1 MNKNTTLSIK
11 TDLNQNSMVLAKNI
25 SGENYTPYGLFK
37 KLKGI
42 ALFESASFGK
52 GKGRYSIIM
61 LKEAFSVFQSENE
74 IFLKRKGKIYRIKT
88 KYEDILEVC
97 SKISKQ
103 HSTIKYPFPFP
114 AGGMGYIGYEYA
126 KYFDTIKLKDK
137 RSNPEIPDAWFIF
150 GHSFLIFDHYNDSIT
165 ILIINYNEHR
175 IDLEKELKKIKES
188 LYDLNFNYLK
198 PESENYNSIPLN
210 LNEEH
215 ESFLHGVKK
224 IRREIIKGNI
234 LQAVLS
240 RRLYIHTNL
249 PAIEAYRKL
258 RSINPSPYMFYID
271 FKDFQIFGSSPELHV
286 KVNGNKVTMRPIAGT
301 RPRGKNELE
310 DKELEKEL
318 LNDEKERAEHLMLV
332 DLVRNDLGR
341 ICLPGS
347 VRVTEFYSIER
358 YSHVMHIVSQ
368 VEGELKND
376 IQSIEAIRKTFP
388 AGTVSGAPKIAA
400 MEILDSIEKEKRGFY
415 AGIVGYI
422 EPNGNL
428 DTCITIRSALKSN
441 DIMIL
446 QAGAGIVYDSIPEKE
461 YQETSSKLMALGK
474 SIGMEV

>member
-1 MNKNTTLSIK
+1 
-11 TDLNQNSMVLAKNI
+11 MVLNMTASSIENAEGKVLTENI

-37 KLKGI
+37 KLNGI

-61 LKEAFSVFQSENE
+61 LRDAFSVFQVGKEF
-74 IFLKRKGKIYRIKT
+74 FLKKKGKIYKIKT
-88 KYEDILEVC
+88 NYKDILDVC
-97 SKISKQ
+97 SRISKQ
-103 HSTIKYPFPFP
+103 HRDINYPFPFP

-126 KYFDTIKLKDK
+126 KYFDTIALKDK
-137 RSNPEIPDAWFIF
+137 KANPDIPEAWFIF

-165 ILIINYNEHR
+165 ILIINYNENR
-175 IDLEKELKKIKES
+175 IDPQKELKRIKES

-210 LNEEH
+210 MNEEH
-215 ESFLHGVKK
+215 ESFLKGVKI

-240 RRLYIHTNL
+240 RRLYIHTKL
-249 PAIEAYRKL
+249 SAIEAYRRL
-258 RSINPSPYMFYID
+258 RSINPSPYMFLID

-286 KVNGNKVTMRPIAGT
+286 KVIGNRVIMRPIAGT
-301 RPRGKNELE
+301 RPRGKNEEE
-310 DKELEKEL
+310 DKKLEKEL

-341 ICLPGS
+341 ICKPGS
-347 VRVTEFYSIER
+347 VEVTDYYSIER

-368 VEGELKND
+368 VEGNLRKD
-376 IQSIEAIRKTFP
+376 IPSVEAIRKTFP

-400 MEILDSIEKEKRGFY
+400 MEILDSMEKEKRGFY
-415 AGIVGYI
+415 AGIVGYL
-422 EPNGNL
+422 EPSGNL
-428 DTCITIRSALKSN
+428 DTCISIRSALKSN

-461 YQETSSKLMALGK
+461 YQETSSKLKALGK